1 MEEETSSTRERASS
15 LLGRSGEAK
24 ITLFSADARA
34 GVYYKLH
41 VTCSATRRSLES
53 TQRYSTFRGAY
64 RVLRRSGATLP
75 AFPPK
80 IYARAALGVAVSPAQ
95 VAARTAGLDA
105 YFAAAFA
112 RLDELPLETRRR
124 FCEALFLEEVA
135 GAAPPPAAVDAAY
148 AAEPRDRA
156 ATLWT
161 PPSSAPSYQ
170 READGA
176 PGLV

>member
-1 MEEETSSTRERASS
+1 MEAETSSTRERASS

-80 IYARAALGVAVSPAQ
+80 IYARAALGVALSPAQ

-124 FCEALFLEEVA
+124 FCEVLFLEEVA
-135 GAAPPPAAVDAAY
+135 GAAPPPAVDAAY

-161 PPSSAPSYQ
+161 PPSSAPSYR
-170 READGA
+170 REAYA

>member
-1 MEEETSSTRERASS
+1 MEAETSSTRERASS

-80 IYARAALGVAVSPAQ
+80 IYARAALGVALSPAQ

-124 FCEALFLEEVA
+124 FCEVLFLEEVA
-135 GAAPPPAAVDAAY
+135 GAVPPPAVDAAY

-170 READGA
+170 REAYA

>member
-1 MEEETSSTRERASS
+1 MEAETSSTRERASS

-80 IYARAALGVAVSPAQ
+80 IYARAALGVALAPAQ

-105 YFAAAFA
+105 YFAAAFG

-124 FCEALFLEEVA
+124 FCEALFLEEAA
-135 GAAPPPAAVDAAY
+135 GAVPPTVDAAY

-170 READGA
+170 REAYA